1 MWAGQVGQVGQVG
14 QTSRRFVCM
23 CMAAWV
29 VRSTDARQSR
39 WTTGR
44 MRLMSNDVAGST
56 VVVGAAGGLG
66 RIMAGRLGRE
76 SGCGQ
81 LVVADIDA
89 AGIDSLVAELR
100 EAGID
105 NVVDAGELIGV

>member
-1 MWAGQVGQVGQVG
+1 
-14 QTSRRFVCM
+14 
-23 CMAAWV
+23 
-29 VRSTDARQSR
+29 
-39 WTTGR
+39 

-76 SGCGQ
+76 SWCGQ